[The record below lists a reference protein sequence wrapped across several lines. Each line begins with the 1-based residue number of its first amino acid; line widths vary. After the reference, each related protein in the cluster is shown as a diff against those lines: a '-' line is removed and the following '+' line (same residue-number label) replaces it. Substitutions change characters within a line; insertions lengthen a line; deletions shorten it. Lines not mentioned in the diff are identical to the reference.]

1 MKSIRIIFCV
11 LFFAICAFPAVSM
24 FFTKQDASLER
35 REKTEL
41 PKLMENGEF
50 NTEIGDQLEGYISE
64 NFGFRAEMVT
74 ANNGILSGVFGVSG
88 EDKVIVGSDEWLFL
102 EETSDDYQGINQLSD
117 REIRNVSKTIRMIED
132 YVRENGLEFVF
143 TVAPNKNTLYGEFMP
158 YYYVDGENSNL
169 NRLNSQLEE
178 MGVSYIDLMFM
189 LKESYM
195 STPDDGTFLYH
206 KRDTHWN
213 NKGAFIATNG
223 ILRKIG
229 FDTIEKNFSWVEKRD
244 YTGDLE
250 AMIYPKSSYKD
261 IQYYPDDM
269 SVIEGFKFE
278 KNRGNVEAQDFVTNS
293 LVNKD
298 GSILFFRDS
307 FANAIAP
314 FLSTHVGNVR
324 YQKYIPYQVNL
335 IEREKYDAVVIE
347 IAERNIPELLKSAP
361 KIPAKLVTLSGN
373 AISTAEPGFT
383 FKKEKSGKY
392 FTVTGEVDKKLIN
405 VNSDIYVLVENS
417 SSTYVFEAFSI
428 KETGFS
434 SMIEENLIEENAK
447 IKVVIKNGDELNI
460 LENSK

>member
-24 FFTKQDASLER
+24 LFTKQDAALER
-35 REKTEL
+35 REETEL
-41 PKLMENGEF
+41 PKLMENGEL
-50 NTEIGDQLEGYISE
+50 NTEIGDQLESYISE

-74 ANNGILSGVFGVSG
+74 LNNGILSGVFGVSG

-102 EETSDDYQGINQLSD
+102 EETSDDYSGINQLSD
-117 REIRNVSKTIRMIED
+117 REIRNVSKAIKMIEE
-132 YVRENGLEFVF
+132 YVRGNGLEFVF
-143 TVAPNKNTLYGEFMP
+143 TVAPNKNTLYGEYMP
-158 YYYVDGENSNL
+158 YYYVDGEVSNL
-169 NRLNSQLEE
+169 NRLNVKLNE
-178 MGVSYIDLMFM
+178 MGVSYIDLVFK
-189 LKESYM
+189 LEQLYM

-213 NKGAFIATNG
+213 NKGAFIATNE

-229 FDTIEKNFSWVEKRD
+229 FETIDKNFNWVEKRD

-250 AMIYPKSSYKD
+250 AMIYPKSNYKD
-261 IQYYPDDM
+261 LQYYPDDM
-269 SVIEGFKFE
+269 SLIEGFKFA

-293 LVNKD
+293 LDKKD

-361 KIPAKLVTLSGN
+361 KVPAKLVTLSGN
-373 AISTAEPGFT
+373 AVSVSEPSFT
-383 FKKEKSGKY
+383 INKEINGKY
-392 FTVTGEVDKKLIN
+392 VVLSGEVGKKQIE
-405 VNSDIYVLVENS
+405 VESDIYILIENS
-417 SSTYVFEAFSI
+417 SSTYVFESFPI
-428 KETGFS
+428 GENGFS
-434 SMIEENLIEENAK
+434 AMIEENLIEENAK
-447 IKVVIKNGDELNI
+447 IKIVVKNGDTLNI
-460 LENSK
+460 LEKSE